1 MFKRVVH
8 YYKKYKLI
16 FALDMLAAFLIAAI
30 GIGYPIITRLMLSR
44 WIPNNEFRYVIIGG
58 IVYYLIMIV
67 VLWLRVDSNDLKLAT
82 AIIVMLALAIPNL
95 KKGE

>member
-1 MFKRVVH
+1 MRTHNMTHDRLYRVYVAMKTRC

-44 WIPNNEFRYVIIGG
+44 WIPNNGPSHLYHYFQ
-58 IVYYLIMIV
+58 
-67 VLWLRVDSNDLKLAT
+67 
-82 AIIVMLALAIPNL
+82 
-95 KKGE
+95 